1 MGLGI
6 ERINRMNNKWRPP
19 NWVVPEYIAECNY
32 CLFEAGANAIYG
44 ALLKSGK
51 PYRKFSGS
59 KGYVDGIVIFI
70 TNKESK

>member
-32 CLFEAGANAIYG
+32 CLFEAGADAILTYLLSCDIISISQLE
-44 ALLKSGK
+44 ALNQNGDNTGNIK
-51 PYRKFSGS
+51 
-59 KGYVDGIVIFI
+59 
-70 TNKESK
+70 